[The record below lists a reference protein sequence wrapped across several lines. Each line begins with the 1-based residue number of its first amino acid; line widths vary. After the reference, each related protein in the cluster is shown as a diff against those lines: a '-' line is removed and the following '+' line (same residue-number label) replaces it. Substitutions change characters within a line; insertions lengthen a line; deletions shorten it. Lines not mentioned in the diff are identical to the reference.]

1 MHNQG
6 ELEYLNIKMTY
17 LSVRAV
23 GAKLVEDEGVKEAHV
38 SSHLLHASQLSL
50 FLSVGVLYH

>member
-1 MHNQG
+1 MTFFA
-6 ELEYLNIKMTY
+6 MVTY
-17 LSVRAV
+17 LGVRAV
-23 GAKLVEDEGVKEAHV
+23 GAKLVEDERVEDAHV